1 MAVKHQ
7 LEGLVQA
14 SCNGLQ
20 ILYLKPCAGG
30 VLLLLLAYA
39 LYTCL

>member
-1 MAVKHQ
+1 MKYK
-7 LEGLVQA
+7 LDGLVQA

-30 VLLLLLAYA
+30 VLLLPHA